1 MPAYDYKCPTCDA
14 VFEVIRG
21 FRDASAVC
29 CPSCEVE
36 AKRVYS
42 PVGIH
47 FKGTGFHNT
56 DYRKKSAIPA
66 PQDTKSGATVDGG
79 TKSEG
84 SEKAEK
90 PAACSGDSS
99 PACAS
104 CPAASE

>member
-1 MPAYDYKCPTCDA
+1 MPAYDYKCPACND
-14 VFEVIRG
+14 VFEVTRAFG
-21 FRDASAVC
+21 DRSVVY
-29 CPSCEVE
+29 CPSCAVE
-36 AKRVYS
+36 AKRIFS

-66 PQDTKSGATVDGG
+66 PQDTNGGATTEGT

>member
-1 MPAYDYKCPTCDA
+1 MPAYDYKCTECND
-14 VFEVIRG
+14 VFEVTRTFG
-21 FRDASAVC
+21 DTSAVC
-29 CPSCEVE
+29 CPSCELE
-36 AKRVYS
+36 AKRIFS

-56 DYRKKSAIPA
+56 DYRKKGAIPA
-66 PQDTKSGATVDGG
+66 PQDTTSGATAEST

-104 CPAASE
+104 CPAATE

>member
-1 MPAYDYKCPTCDA
+1 MPAYDYKCPTCDD
-14 VFEVIRG
+14 VFEVNRSFG
-21 FRDASAVC
+21 DTSSVVC
-29 CPSCEVE
+29 PVCEVE
-36 AKRVYS
+36 AKRLFS

-56 DYRKKSAIPA
+56 DYRAKKVIPA
-66 PQDTKSGATVDGG
+66 PPEAK
-79 TKSEG
+79 G

-90 PAACSGDSS
+90 PAPCGGDSS

>member
-1 MPAYDYKCPTCDA
+1 MPAYDYKCPACND
-14 VFEVIRG
+14 VFEVTRAFG
-21 FRDASAVC
+21 DTSVVC

-36 AKRVYS
+36 AKRIFS

-66 PQDTKSGATVDGG
+66 PQDTKSGATSEN
-79 TKSEG
+79 TAKSEG

>member
-1 MPAYDYKCPTCDA
+1 MPAYDYKCPSCDSI
-14 VFEVIRG
+14 FEVTRG
-21 FRDASAVC
+21 FGDTSSVC

-56 DYRKKSAIPA
+56 DYRKKGAIPA
-66 PQDTKSGATVDGG
+66 PQDTKSGG
-79 TKSEG
+79 TSEGSPKSAG

>member
-1 MPAYDYKCPTCDA
+1 MPAYDYKCPACND
-14 VFEVIRG
+14 VFEVTRAFG
-21 FRDASAVC
+21 DTSVVC
-29 CPSCEVE
+29 CPSCEVA
-36 AKRVYS
+36 AKRIFS

-66 PQDTKSGATVDGG
+66 PQDTKSGAT
-79 TKSEG
+79 TES

-90 PAACSGDSS
+90 PTTCSGDSS